1 MYQTY
6 GVIVDASVLGER
18 TVIVYDPR
26 EFRKVFQLE
35 GKYPKGILQDNWAQE
50 YAARNKGIPV
60 SDLGMDGEVWHK
72 TRQALQKDIF
82 NMAAATSYCIPVTNA
97 AEMVMTSLKA
107 KAEAGQEVDF
117 HHTMVNAVA
126 DVFTAAVFGKSI
138 GMSDGSA
145 SEEHKA
151 WVDAALR
158 NVSLLASLI
167 LQPHLKYWPEM
178 SSDYREL
185 ESCIANMHTT
195 SVKLVKDCLDAYKDF
210 NGPDEDLPYVVRA
223 ARRNEFDEDKFV
235 TDMQG
240 IVLAGIDTTYHVL
253 LWNILKLASYPAAQQ
268 RLREEVHEVLG
279 PSAHFTRDKLSQMP
293 YLKAVMR
300 ETHRHTPPG
309 PLFTVRFLE
318 QDVTL
323 CDYNVPAGTRIIMS
337 IEGLQ
342 NDPAI
347 VDNPELY
354 QPERFLPD
362 AVEQRKGDPLKSL
375 LDHKFL
381 GTPFSFGA
389 RMCLGARLADMEI
402 MTLMAKFVANFDLE
416 LLPGQSWDVRVKTFT
431 VPDPIPKV
439 KFTPRF

>member
-1 MYQTY
+1 MKAITARRTSAALSLRSGFDATNVLPFSQIPGPKWPVIGALPTIMSFGVSRFPEYFKYMYQTY

-107 KAEAGQEVDF
+107 KAETGQEVDF

-158 NVSLLASLI
+158 TGEKNPF
-167 LQPHLKYWPEM
+167 Q
-178 SSDYREL
+178 
-185 ESCIANMHTT
+185 
-195 SVKLVKDCLDAYKDF
+195 DF
-210 NGPDEDLPYVVRA
+210 RGQ
-223 ARRNEFDEDKFV
+223 K
-235 TDMQG
+235 
-240 IVLAGIDTTYHVL
+240 
-253 LWNILKLASYPAAQQ
+253 NI
-268 RLREEVHEVLG
+268 
-279 PSAHFTRDKLSQMP
+279 
-293 YLKAVMR
+293 
-300 ETHRHTPPG
+300 
-309 PLFTVRFLE
+309 
-318 QDVTL
+318 TL
-323 CDYNVPAGTRIIMS
+323 
-337 IEGLQ
+337 
-342 NDPAI
+342 
-347 VDNPELY
+347 
-354 QPERFLPD
+354 
-362 AVEQRKGDPLKSL
+362 
-375 LDHKFL
+375 
-381 GTPFSFGA
+381 
-389 RMCLGARLADMEI
+389 
-402 MTLMAKFVANFDLE
+402 
-416 LLPGQSWDVRVKTFT
+416 
-431 VPDPIPKV
+431 
-439 KFTPRF
+439 